1 MEPARMTRPELIKRT
16 YYSGRASFFI
26 RTVCGLL
33 VSRPTASE
41 ALALYEEMETRWL
54 DFLQEL
60 G

>member
-1 MEPARMTRPELIKRT
+1 MTRPELIKRT